1 MVFAMLVAISGFV
14 AERFG
19 RFDGNRVIPS
29 LALPEQI
36 VPSTVDVMASERSQN
51 SKLPSSEVEPATAL
65 EEFSTAIAALRN
77 ESGESHYKAAKMLQR
92 VCENAAEHPD
102 EDKYRRIRCSNP
114 AFVKHLDRFE
124 ASRACLTTVGF
135 REETTADGT
144 EQLMLPRE
152 RVSRPLLS
160 AVSALLKGELRM
172 LDVQKRWPSALRA
185 SLPAT
190 ATSLALRP
198 SLLDALTVELTA
210 AHVPTL
216 LEHGDNTQRV
226 TEQLLRGEES
236 AHALLKQLREVRE
249 NVTSA
254 SESAA
259 PPASASRVRKVHT
272 AEEWCDLLMEP
283 NANPKP
289 HPNLHPNPDPNP
301 NPGPTLTRY
310 DVLMDS
316 PGLVVAYFGA
326 PWCKPCELVKPM
338 YAELSAQRKFAGVT
352 FVQID
357 SDELPKVS
365 SECEITQL
373 PTFKF
378 FRDAQEDD
386 LPVVGAD
393 ILQLE
398 SKIEK
403 ML

>member
-1 MVFAMLVAISGFV
+1 M
-14 AERFG
+14 
-19 RFDGNRVIPS
+19 
-29 LALPEQI
+29 
-36 VPSTVDVMASERSQN
+36 N
-51 SKLPSSEVEPATAL
+51 SKLPSSEVEPAAAL
-65 EEFSTAIAALRN
+65 EEFSAAIAALRN

-144 EQLMLPRE
+144 AQLTLPRE
-152 RVSRPLLS
+152 RVSRPVLS
-160 AVSALLKGELRM
+160 AVSALLKGELHM

-185 SLPAT
+185 TLPAAAT
-190 ATSLALRP
+190 ALALRP
-198 SLLDALTVELTA
+198 ALLDALTAELSA

-216 LEHGDNTQRV
+216 LMHGDNTQRV

-236 AHALLKQLREVRE
+236 ARALLEQLREVRE
-249 NVTSA
+249 NVTAAAQSA
-254 SESAA
+254 P
-259 PPASASRVRKVHT
+259 PPASAARVRKLHT
-272 AEEWCDLLMEP
+272 AEEW
-283 NANPKP
+283 
-289 HPNLHPNPDPNP
+289 
-301 NPGPTLTRY
+301 Y

-316 PGLVVAYFGA
+316 SGLVVAYFGA

-338 YAELSAQRKFAGVT
+338 YAELATKPKFAGVT

-357 SDELPKVS
+357 SDELPQVA
-365 SECEITQL
+365 SECEIRQL

-378 FRDAQEDD
+378 FRDAQEEE

-398 SKIEK
+398 STIEK